1 MQNNSL
7 SPKHLV
13 LALMVVVVWGLNFI
27 AVFYGLKGFPPF
39 LLCAFRFGLAAI
51 PWVFFLP
58 KPEAPIKFVIAYG
71 LFNFALQFG
80 LLFSGIHL
88 GLSPGLASL
97 VLQVQVFFSIGL
109 AFLFFRDRPSPLKIV
124 GSLISFIGIAIVAL
138 KVGGGATFIGLI
150 LTLLAA
156 LSWATGTIFTKKVDS
171 KSSLALVVWGNLVAF
186 PFMMILSLWLEGP
199 ALIWSAFQNISWI
212 TVGAIIYIV
221 YVSTHIGYST
231 WGFLLNTYST
241 SVVVPFTLLIPVVG
255 FISSA
260 FLLGED
266 LAAWKFLASF
276 FIMAGLI
283 FSLLESETLKLIRR
297 LRSRG

>member
-27 AVFYGLKGFPPF
+27 AVFYGLKGLPPF

-51 PWVFFLP
+51 PWVFVLP
-58 KPEAPIKFVIAYG
+58 KPEAPIKFIIAYG

-80 LLFSGIHL
+80 LLFSGIYL

-109 AFLFFRDRPSPLKIV
+109 AFLFFRDRPSLLKIV

-156 LSWATGTIFTKKVDS
+156 LSWAMGTIFTKKVDS
-171 KSSLALVVWGNLVAF
+171 NSSLALVVWGNLVAF

-199 ALIWSAFQNISWI
+199 ALIWSALQNISWI

-241 SVVVPFTLLIPVVG
+241 SVVVPFTLLIPVIG

-260 FLLGED
+260 LLLGED
-266 LAAWKFLASF
+266 LAPWKFLASF

-283 FSLLESETLKLIRR
+283 FNLLESETLKLIRR